1 VEVEPEMKTQRLA
14 AMLAVATGSL
24 CAGQSA
30 VTQKATVIVCME
42 NDPSIYV
49 LTGVRTLASGRF
61 ASIGIGIDWREADS
75 CPVRVGAIQVHLSHD
90 STKFRDLGTEALA
103 FARPYTRTIVVFVD
117 RVKEASRSL
126 GVSVMPS
133 VLVHEITHILE
144 GIDRHSA
151 TGVMKAQW
159 NYKDYSAMYREA
171 LAFAQEDID
180 LIYAGLKI
188 PRATEAAVA
197 AQ

>member
-1 VEVEPEMKTQRLA
+1 MKTQRLA
-14 AMLAVATGSL
+14 AMLAMAAASL

-42 NDPSIYV
+42 NDPSFSV
-49 LTGVRTLASGRF
+49 QRGVVRTLASGKF
-61 ASIGIGIDWREADS
+61 ASIGIGIDWREANS

-90 STKFRDLGTEALA
+90 STRFRDVGTEALA
-103 FARPYTRTIVVFVD
+103 CARPYTRTIVVFVD
-117 RVKEASRSL
+117 RVKEASRNL

-133 VLVHEITHILE
+133 VLVHEITHIIE

-197 AQ
+197 SH